1 MGAAKSWT
9 GGKILVTG
17 ATGFLGRHLSRLLVS
32 ENVDVCLCSHREQKW
47 QDLQLQQVDVCDRRS
62 VFDLVKLI
70 RPDGVIHLAAA
81 GVTRSDLPLS
91 KLLQVNVLGTEN
103 LLAAIAEFASHA
115 PVVLVG
121 TGYEYRSQSRPLRE
135 EDELL
140 PASAYAVSK
149 SAAGLCASFYAHLAP
164 ITLVRLFNTYGPGE
178 PRQRLLPYIVS
189 CAQDGV
195 PIALTGCEQI
205 RDFTFVS
212 DVATALWTV
221 LKSSPTTAE
230 LRVLN
235 VGSGQPVALK
245 QFVSKALGV
254 LEERGYSPKVVFG
267 ARPYRCDDPMYC
279 VADTTRI
286 SQGYGFR
293 TLINLDVGIRTTIA
307 SLLEGT
313 AVSQSGLPRDLS

>member
-1 MGAAKSWT
+1 VGTVNSWT
-9 GGKILVTG
+9 GGKVLVTG
-17 ATGFLGRHLSRLLVS
+17 ATGFLGRHISRLLVT
-32 ENVDVCLCSHREQKW
+32 ENVEVCLCAHQDHKW
-47 QDLQLQQVDVCDRRS
+47 RDFPLRQLDICDRNS

-70 RPDGVIHLAAA
+70 KPDSVVHLAAA

-91 KLLQVNVLGTEN
+91 KLLQINVVGTDN
-103 LLAAIAEFASHA
+103 LLSATAKFASHA

-140 PASAYAVSK
+140 PASAYATSK
-149 SAAGLCASFYAHLAP
+149 SAAGLCASFYAHQVP

-212 DVATALWTV
+212 DAAAALWCV
-221 LKSSPTTAE
+221 LKSPPTTAE

-235 VGSGQPVALK
+235 VGSGQPVAVK
-245 QFVSKALGV
+245 QFVNKAICI
-254 LEERGYSPKVVFG
+254 LEECGYLPKVMFG

-286 SQGYGFR
+286 SQSYGFR
-293 TLINLDVGIRTTIA
+293 TLIDLDEGIRLTIA
-307 SLLEGT
+307 SLLEEA
-313 AVSQSGLPRDLS
+313 AVSQMGCP